1 MDTNYKSKHR
11 DTKNFT
17 ENTVN
22 SNNFSVTSVVKNK
35 SNKMKDKFLKIFTFL
50 IFGIGFSQTPISLES
65 AINKALNNNLA
76 IKDGTLK
83 VQYQEK
89 MQRSATVIDPLMI
102 SGEIGQMNS
111 AYVDNKFSVSQTIRL
126 PKFYN
131 SQKKVLAEEYK
142 NSMLQLDVHK
152 WQLKKEISLI
162 YNELKYLD
170 EKKKLLKKA
179 DSIFS
184 QYYKRAELRLKK
196 GESNLLEKATAENLR
211 SQAELQL
218 NALEK
223 DREIALQKFNF
234 LINDGTFY
242 QNDKEKYTVL
252 DINNLGEN
260 FSGNPIILK
269 QLEQEK
275 NIQNAKLL
283 AEKSKLTPSFNIGY
297 NNMSMY
303 GTGADDKFYERSA
316 RFHSGMVGIGLP
328 VFNSAQKSVIEAQKI
343 NQQIAENNYQLGSL
357 KLKNQYTQNF
367 NLYQKLTNEISYY
380 QKTGLANSESILKTA
395 NNQYYNGEINYLEW
409 TLLVNQAFEI
419 ENKYTDRLKELND
432 IIIEINALKSEN

>member
-1 MDTNYKSKHR
+1 
-11 DTKNFT
+11 
-17 ENTVN
+17 
-22 SNNFSVTSVVKNK
+22 
-35 SNKMKDKFLKIFTFL
+35 
-50 IFGIGFSQTPISLES
+50 
-65 AINKALNNNLA
+65 
-76 IKDGTLK
+76 
-83 VQYQEK
+83 
-89 MQRSATVIDPLMI
+89 
-102 SGEIGQMNS
+102 
-111 AYVDNKFSVSQTIRL
+111 
-126 PKFYN
+126 
-131 SQKKVLAEEYK
+131 
-142 NSMLQLDVHK
+142 MLQLDVHK
-152 WQLKKEISLI
+152 WQIKKEISLI

-170 EKKKLLKKA
+170 EKKKLLTKA

-196 GESNLLEKATAENLR
+196 AESNLLEKATAENLR

-252 DINNLGEN
+252 DVNNLGEN

-303 GTGADDKFYERSA
+303 GNGADDKFYERST

-357 KLKNQYTQNF
+357 QLKNQYTQNF